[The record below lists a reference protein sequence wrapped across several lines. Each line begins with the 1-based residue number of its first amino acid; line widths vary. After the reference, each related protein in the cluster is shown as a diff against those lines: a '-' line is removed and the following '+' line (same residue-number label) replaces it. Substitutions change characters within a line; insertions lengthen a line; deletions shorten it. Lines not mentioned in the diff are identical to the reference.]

1 MFFTFAAWSIGAT
14 ALSLLTSGAGASG
27 HAKFEAE
34 ERAVRARCESAP
46 HADPWCSPHGAAAH
60 GPPALAVYTAAKA
73 SLEETLN
80 HSGSRDREAAA
91 LARAIDRAGTLERM
105 GTPISSLA
113 AATLVH
119 DVGDRLDRDP
129 ALLADDEVNRALA
142 TTKLESARHPFAAER
157 ANVLLTMTKLPGQ
170 GRIPRSPLVQAATG
184 NVMQKVEETIAKME
198 TAALAGNVS
207 TCAKVLEEAGP
218 LVRPF
223 ISGPATCVNADRVVR
238 AGRRLQSL
246 RIRASVAAANRPREG
261 EPLYRKM

>member
-46 HADPWCSPHGAAAH
+46 HADPWCAPQGAAAP

-73 SLEETLN
+73 SLEEMLN
-80 HSGSRDREAAA
+80 HGSREGQAAA

-119 DVGDRLDRDP
+119 DVGDRLDLDP
-129 ALLADDEVNRALA
+129 GLLADDEVNRALA
-142 TTKLESARHPFAAER
+142 TTRLESARHPFAAER

-184 NVMQKVEETIAKME
+184 NVMQKVEETITKME
-198 TAALAGNVS
+198 TAALAGNVG
-207 TCAKVLEEAGP
+207 TCTKALEDAGP

-223 ISGPATCVNADRVVR
+223 ISGPTTCVNADRVVR
-238 AGRRLQSL
+238 AGKRLQSL

-261 EPLYRKM
+261 ELPYRKM